1 MIGGQSDDLGTPYVG
16 RRMVSP
22 DLPDLSTS
30 NTAPFLEVTGLRKAY
45 ASRKGGE
52 VVAVDGLSFQVRPGE
67 VVALLGPN
75 GAGKTTAMQLALAL
89 LDADAGEV
97 RLFGQ
102 DPELLPVRRRV
113 GYAPDAPLFPRKL
126 TGLQVLALHAELLG
140 FSRRDAGQRA
150 ERFAEQVGFAD
161 PARRPAGTYSR
172 GQAQRLGLALA
183 LLGNPDLLLLDEPT
197 AGLDP
202 AGVAAMR
209 ELLVS
214 LRARG
219 AAVLLNSHLLSE
231 VERVCD
237 RVLFLKEGRLLRT
250 HEVHAG
256 GRRLEVRLVNP
267 EQLAG
272 PLAQA
277 YPEGTWEGDRFRV
290 PVASEE
296 AVPAL
301 VRQLVAAGAGI
312 LEVRLA
318 GAELEQLYLQIVE
331 GRA

>member
-1 MIGGQSDDLGTPYVG
+1 M
-16 RRMVSP
+16 
-22 DLPDLSTS
+22 
-30 NTAPFLEVTGLRKAY
+30 TAAALEVTRLRKVYRAP
-45 ASRKGGE
+45 GGADI
-52 VVAVDGLSFQVRPGE
+52 VAVDDLSFAVRAGE

-75 GAGKTTAMQLALAL
+75 GAGKTTAMLLALRL
-89 LDADAGEV
+89 LDPDGGEA
-97 RLFGQ
+97 RLFGG
-102 DPELLPVRRRV
+102 DPEQLSARRRI
-113 GYAPDAPLFPRKL
+113 GFAPDAPQFPRQL
-126 TGLQVLALHAELLG
+126 TGQQILRLHAELLG
-140 FSRRDAGQRA
+140 FRRGEAHARA
-150 ERFAEQVGFAD
+150 ERFAADVGLGEA
-161 PARRPAGTYSR
+161 ARRPSATYSR

-183 LLGNPDLLLLDEPT
+183 LLGDPDLVLLDEPT

-237 RVLFLKEGRLLRT
+237 RALFLKQGRLLRT
-250 HEVHAG
+250 HEMRSS
-256 GRRLEVRLVNP
+256 GRRAEVRLADAAP
-267 EQLAG
+267 LQARLAELLPG
-272 PLAQA
+272 AVI
-277 YPEGTWEGDRFRV
+277 EGDRLRIEA
-290 PVASEE
+290 ASEE
-296 AVPAL
+296 EVPEL
-301 VRQLVAAGAGI
+301 VRKLVEAGARI

>member
-1 MIGGQSDDLGTPYVG
+1 VTGGQSTAISTPT
-16 RRMVSP
+16 
-22 DLPDLSTS
+22 STP
-30 NTAPFLEVTGLRKAY
+30 ALEVTDLRKVY
-45 ASRKGGE
+45 PSRKGGQ
-52 VVAVDGLSFQVRPGE
+52 VVAVDGLTFQVRSGE
-67 VVALLGPN
+67 VVGLLGPN
-75 GAGKTTAMQLALAL
+75 GAGKTTAMQLALSL
-89 LDADAGEV
+89 LDPDAGEA

-102 DPELLPVRRRV
+102 HPELLQVRRRV

-126 TGLQVLALHAELLG
+126 TGLQLLALHAELLG
-140 FSRRDAGQRA
+140 FPRRDARQRA

-172 GQAQRLGLALA
+172 GEAQRLGLALA
-183 LLGNPDLLLLDEPT
+183 LLGDPDLVLLDEPT

-250 HEVHAG
+250 HEVRAG
-256 GRRLEVRLVNP
+256 GRRVEVRLVNP
-267 EQLAG
+267 AQMAG

-277 YPEGTWEGDRFRV
+277 IPEGTLEGDRFRV
-290 PVASEE
+290 PVASED

>member
-1 MIGGQSDDLGTPYVG
+1 VTGGQSTAISTPT
-16 RRMVSP
+16 
-22 DLPDLSTS
+22 STP
-30 NTAPFLEVTGLRKAY
+30 ALEVTDLRKVY
-45 ASRKGGE
+45 PSRKGGQ
-52 VVAVDGLSFQVRPGE
+52 VVAVDGLTFQVRSGE
-67 VVALLGPN
+67 VVGLLGPN
-75 GAGKTTAMQLALAL
+75 GAGKTTAMQLALSL
-89 LDADAGEV
+89 LDPDAGEA

-102 DPELLPVRRRV
+102 HPELLQVRRRV

-126 TGLQVLALHAELLG
+126 TGLQLLALHAELLG
-140 FSRRDAGQRA
+140 FPRRDARQRA

-172 GQAQRLGLALA
+172 GEAQRLGLALA
-183 LLGNPDLLLLDEPT
+183 LLGDPDLVLLDEPT

-250 HEVHAG
+250 HEVRAG
-256 GRRLEVRLVNP
+256 GRRVEVRLVNP
-267 EQLAG
+267 AQIAG

-277 YPEGTWEGDRFRV
+277 IPEGTLEGDRFRV
-290 PVASEE
+290 PVASED

>member
-1 MIGGQSDDLGTPYVG
+1 
-16 RRMVSP
+16 MVSP
-22 DLPDLSTS
+22 ALSDLSTS
-30 NTAPFLEVTGLRKAY
+30 NTVPTPSLEVTGLRKVFR
-45 ASRKGGE
+45 SRKGGQ
-52 VVAVDGLSFQVRPGE
+52 VVAVDGLTFQVRSGE
-67 VVALLGPN
+67 VVGLLGPN
-75 GAGKTTAMQLALAL
+75 GAGKTTAMQLALSL
-89 LDADAGEV
+89 LDADAGEA

-102 DPELLPVRRRV
+102 DPELLEVRRRV

-126 TGLQVLALHAELLG
+126 TGLQLLALHAELLG
-140 FSRRDAGQRA
+140 FTRHDARRRA
-150 ERFAEQVGFAD
+150 ERFAEEVGFAD
-161 PARRPAGTYSR
+161 PARRAAGTYSR

-183 LLGNPDLLLLDEPT
+183 LLGDPDLVLFDEPT

-237 RVLFLKEGRLLRT
+237 RVLFLKAGRLLRT
-250 HEVHAG
+250 HEVRAG
-256 GRRLEVRLVNP
+256 GRRVEVRLANP
-267 EQLAG
+267 AQLAG
-272 PLAQA
+272 ALAQA
-277 YPEGTWEGDRFRV
+277 FPEGTLEGDRFRV